1 MFVITLSIFFYLFN
15 FGKMGFLLLRFL
27 LCGFAPLPRFWF
39 GQKIFVDA
47 DNSLGLIVGLEW
59 REYRFDAPYPPF
71 PFIPLTDDQN
81 PCRGWWYAVVVNDR
95 ICRYPEFRLSLVT

>member
-1 MFVITLSIFFYLFN
+1 MFVVTLSIFSFLFN

-27 LCGFAPLPRFWF
+27 LCGFAPLPGFWF
-39 GQKIFVDA
+39 GQKVFVSDA

-71 PFIPLTDDQN
+71 PLTEDQDT
-81 PCRGWWYAVVVNDR
+81 CRGWWYSVVVNDR
-95 ICRYPEFRLSLVT
+95 ICKYPEVCLFFVT